1 MSALHLLQWE
11 HLHLITF
18 PWRNFWYLQLTPDMQ
33 KTIFQGSDAS
43 FQIYVLTHLIAIEIS
58 VCVERVNI
66 FIFSAAA
73 LM

>member
-1 MSALHLLQWE
+1 
-11 HLHLITF
+11 
-18 PWRNFWYLQLTPDMQ
+18 MQ

-58 VCVERVNI
+58 VCVERINI

-73 LM
+73 LMWGSWFSAVAHRPRQWRRRPIIDLRWGA